1 MGLILIAI
9 LLFLALYATG
19 FARRAEAGWVVYGG
33 CFLVNIAGLL
43 DAVPVLVGAAQ
54 GWKLV
59 LPIGVPWIGAHF
71 AFDPLSAF
79 FLTLVHLGG
88 AMASFYALGYG
99 RHESAPQR
107 VLPFYP
113 VFLAGMSLVIMAAD
127 AFTFLLSWEFMSL
140 ASWALVL
147 AHHRAEDNRRAGYVY
162 VVMAS
167 FGTFA
172 LLLAFGMLAGAD
184 GAYVFDSMRGRI
196 HAPWQE
202 VVVLI
207 LVLLGAGSKAGLV
220 PLHVWLP
227 LAHPAA
233 PSHVSALM
241 SGVMTKVAIYGFI
254 RLTFDLLG
262 GTGWEAAAAI
272 IVLGAASALIGV
284 LQALMHSDIKKILAC
299 STIENVGIIFIALG
313 LALAFRAGGLWGAA
327 GIAFGAALLHAFNH
341 TLFKSLLFFGAGAVL
356 TATGE
361 RELDRTGGLIRRMP
375 VTAAAVLL
383 GCAAISAL
391 PPLNGFVSEWM
402 IFQAILQSPSL
413 PWWGLKLAV
422 PAAGCVLALA
432 AALAGACFIRLY
444 GVAFLG
450 RPRTAQAES
459 AREVDAFS
467 RGAMLFAAAGCV
479 LVGIGAGYVTEAMAP
494 VLRAVLPEG
503 PLPGTRDM
511 GLTLVPTSEEH
522 SAYNGLLVLAFVA
535 VASAVTALIAR
546 RIAFGGVRR
555 GPAWDC
561 GFPDSSVMSQYG
573 AGSFAQPI
581 RRVFGGYLFGAR
593 EHVEMPDP
601 ADRSPARLRVA
612 FEDRIWEGVYAP
624 LARGVQALSR
634 RANGMQFLTIRKYLG
649 LVFVFLVFLLAVL
662 ALWF

>member
-1 MGLILIAI
+1 MALVCIAI
-9 LLFLALYATG
+9 FLCLAVYAMAFSRQDG
-19 FARRAEAGWVVYGG
+19 AGWIVYGG
-33 CFLVNIAGLL
+33 CLLVNLIGLADGL
-43 DAVPVLVGAAQ
+43 PVLIGSAQ
-54 GWKLV
+54 GWSCT
-59 LPIGVPWIGAHF
+59 LPIGLPWIGAHF
-71 AFDPLSAF
+71 ALDPLSAF

-99 RHESAPQR
+99 RHENAPQR

-113 VFLAGMSLVIMAAD
+113 AFLAGMSLVVLAGD

-140 ASWALVL
+140 TSWALVL

-162 VVMAS
+162 IVMAS

-172 LLLAFGMLAGAD
+172 LLMAFGMLAGPE
-184 GAYVFDSMRGRI
+184 GAYTFEEIRGRL

-202 VVVLI
+202 AVVLV

-254 RLTFDLLG
+254 RVVFDLLG

-272 IVLGAASALIGV
+272 IVLGAASALLGV

-313 LALAFRAGGLWGAA
+313 LTLAFRAAGLWGPA

-341 TLFKSLLFFGAGAVL
+341 ALFKSLLFFGAGAVL
-356 TATGE
+356 TATRE
-361 RELDRTGGLIRRMP
+361 RELDRTGGLIHRMP
-375 VTAAAVLL
+375 VTAAAVLI
-383 GCAAISAL
+383 GCGAISAL

-402 IFQAILQSPSL
+402 IFQAILQSPAL

-422 PAAGCVLALA
+422 PAAGCILALA

-450 RPRTAQAES
+450 RPRTAQAET
-459 AREVDAFS
+459 AREVDGFS
-467 RGAMLFAAAGCV
+467 RGAMLFAAVMCV
-479 LVGIGAGYVTEAMAP
+479 LAGVGAGYIMEAIAP
-494 VLRAVLPEG
+494 ALRAVLPDG

-511 GLTLVPTSEEH
+511 GLTLVPVSEERG
-522 SAYNGLLVLAFVA
+522 AYNGLMIVLFVA
-535 VASAVTALIAR
+535 VASVITALVAR

-555 GPAWDC
+555 APAWDC
-561 GFPDSSVMSQYG
+561 GFPDASVATQYG
-573 AGSFAQPI
+573 AGSFSQPI

-601 ADRSPARLRVA
+601 GDFSPARLSVALQDRV
-612 FEDRIWEGVYAP
+612 WEGLYKP
-624 LARGVQALSR
+624 LARGVQTLAR
-634 RANGMQFLTIRKYLG
+634 RANVMQFLTIRKYLG
-649 LVFVFLVFLLAVL
+649 LVFVFLVFLLTVL